1 MTFSMQTNAQWR
13 DTWNIAN
20 NPSPKVETIPIADT
34 EAWTVYGN
42 APDLAR
48 STEQAGGRKTD
59 ADPTTDGGDEAV
71 SLTETDYL
79 ALRTLDA
86 ALGAYPGWDY
96 RWDFADN
103 NMVTNAQGLTVS
115 DGRIVGLDLSGLG
128 LTGSFPWAVFSL
140 GALEELNLSGNNLS
154 GDIGTGMMSTALA
167 NPTAGAALTSVDI
180 SGNKLSGN
188 IGLFAKFCPALTT
201 LYAYANGITD
211 VVPMIS
217 PNVTDLKIGGQVM
230 EDKVVDIDLSDLSI
244 EALLPQIP
252 TIILYDHA
260 NQTYKQRL
268 DVLGTPGKWPDN
280 LPHLVENFYLIIR
293 YIDGEPSLLY
303 NGDFPVYYGES
314 GDTLCIL
321 TSEDSQSYGDNVFYS
336 RLFFDAGDVNFT
348 GTVDVYDL
356 QTLIQS
362 IFDEYEWL
370 FNYTAADVIA
380 DDALNVQDVV
390 GEVNILLS
398 QSQPSPQS
406 DHKPMAVAGNG
417 AEGAE
422 ASVYVNN
429 GRIVINTTEPV
440 AAFDIW
446 VDAAEQLDV
455 SGTMAELGMTCA
467 TKAYAGGVRII
478 GYSLNG
484 GCIPAGET
492 TIAGTAGGNAY
503 VKAVM
508 LSDKAAGKIGATIN
522 SVSTSIGAT
531 TAEQAAISLV
541 NGKIAFDT
549 SGIYG
554 DAQWTATTADG
565 RLIGKGTI
573 RGGSG
578 VSYAGINAA
587 GVIIVNLKA
596 GGTNITKKLINN
608 K

>member
-1 MTFSMQTNAQWR
+1 MTFPIQGIAQWR
-13 DTWNIAN
+13 NTDNIAN
-20 NPSPKVETIPIADT
+20 KPSPKVETIPIADT

-42 APDLAR
+42 APDFVR
-48 STEQAGGRKTD
+48 STAQADGRKTD
-59 ADPTTDGGDEAV
+59 VSHATNDENEAV
-71 SLTETDYL
+71 NLTDADYE
-79 ALRTLDA
+79 ALRALDA
-86 ALGAYPGWDY
+86 TLSAYPGWDD

-103 NMVTNAQGLTVS
+103 NMVTNTQGLTVRE
-115 DGRIVGLDLSGLG
+115 GRIVGLDLSGLG
-128 LTGSFPWAVFSL
+128 LTGSFPWAVFAL
-140 GALEELNLSGNNLS
+140 GALEELNLSENNLS
-154 GDIGTGMMSTALA
+154 GDIGTGMIGTALA
-167 NPTAGAALTSVDI
+167 NPTAGAALTSIDI
-180 SGNKLSGN
+180 SNNKLSGN

-201 LYAYANGITD
+201 LYANGNGITD

-217 PNVTDLKIGGQVM
+217 PNVTDLKIWGQVM

-260 NQTYKQRL
+260 NQTYKQTL

-280 LPHLVENFYLIIR
+280 VNIWENFWLSIKYA
-293 YIDGEPSLLY
+293 D
-303 NGDFPVYYGES
+303 GDFSMFYNSTAPVYYGES

-321 TSEDSQSYGDNVFYS
+321 TSEDSQYYGDYVFYS

-348 GTVDVYDL
+348 GTIDVYDL

-380 DDALNVQDVV
+380 DNALNVQDVV

-398 QSQPSPQS
+398 QSQPSPMPANRP
-406 DHKPMAVAGNG
+406 KAVASNG
-417 AEGAE
+417 ANGAE
-422 ASVYVNN
+422 ASVYVSN
-429 GRIVINTTEPV
+429 GRLTVNTTKPV

-446 VDAAEQLDV
+446 VDGTAQLDIA
-455 SGTMAELGMTCA
+455 GAMTELGMTCV
-467 TKAYAGGVRII
+467 TKAYADGVRII

-492 TIAGTAGGNAY
+492 TVAEAADGNAY

-508 LSDKAAGKIGATIN
+508 LSDKEAGRISAVANAVT
-522 SVSTSIGAT
+522 TSIGAT
-531 TAEQAAISLV
+531 TYGQPTISLAD
-541 NGKIAFDT
+541 GKIAFDT
-549 SGIYG
+549 SGMDG

-565 RLIGKGTI
+565 RLIGQGTI

-596 GGTNITKKLINN
+596 GNTNITKKLIND